1 MSVMYEEGGSVIHQG
16 GVLVIGR
23 EDRLVKC
30 QGGVRSHAISHLVN
44 SVIMMIVIV
53 VKMTR

>member
-1 MSVMYEEGGSVIHQG
+1 MYEEGGSVIHQG